1 MSAAALRTQ
10 EIVLPFEPRP
20 WQSRLIYDP
29 SKRIVAVVHRRA
41 GKSVGLLWR
50 LAMRMV
56 ECRRPSPRGLFLLPL
71 SNQWTKTGLW
81 DVAKGIARAIPGAQA
96 LEQDRVIRFP
106 TGAIIQCGG
115 ASDPDA
121 WRGGYADE
129 AILDEYDDM
138 LPTLLPLVILPMLAD
153 RDGTLVLS
161 GTPKGRGLL
170 KAAYDTARQPP
181 KSGEPEW
188 SHYRLPWNATNA
200 LDAMAISA
208 MRAGQTPEEFAQEF
222 ECSFEAPH
230 AGSYYGKLLDDAD
243 KDGRVRPITYDPR
256 LPVTTAWDLGIGDS
270 TAIWFCQQLGAEV
283 RLIDYMEGSGVGL
296 DWYARE
302 LQRKPYVY
310 GEHLLPHDARARELG
325 TGRTREETL
334 AGLGVRARIVPMHQV
349 DDGINAVRL
358 LLPRMWFDRERC
370 AKGLKM
376 LAAYHRDFDERNS
389 VFRLRPVHDQSSHA
403 ADAMRYLAMGIR
415 ENAVAMAPRAI
426 DTMRSFDPHDFI
438 RPVHDTMAG
447 WDPHAA

>member
-1 MSAAALRTQ
+1 MTA
-10 EIVLPFEPRP
+10 EVVLPFEPRP
-20 WQSRLIYDP
+20 WQQRLIHDP
-29 SKRIVAVVHRRA
+29 ASRIVAVVHRRA

-50 LAMRMV
+50 MAMRLI
-56 ECRRPSPRGLFLLPL
+56 ECGRPNPRGLFLLPL
-71 SNQWTKTGLW
+71 SNQWDKTGLW
-81 DVAKGIARAIPGAQA
+81 DVAKGIARAIPGAVA
-96 LEQDRVIRFP
+96 YEQDRIVRLP
-106 TGAIIQCGG
+106 GNAVMQCGG

-138 LPTLLPLVILPMLAD
+138 PPPLLPLVILPMLAD
-153 RDGTLVLS
+153 RAGTLVLS

-170 KAAYDTARQPP
+170 KDAYDAARKPALP
-181 KSGEPEW
+181 GEPVW
-188 SHYRLPWNATNA
+188 SHYRLPWQATKA
-200 LDAMAISA
+200 LDDMAISA
-208 MRAGQTPEEFAQEF
+208 MRAGMTPEEFAQEF
-222 ECSFEAPH
+222 ECSFEAPYK
-230 AGSYYGKLLDDAD
+230 GSYYGRLLDDAD
-243 KDGRVRPITYDPR
+243 KDGRVREVRYDPR
-256 LPVTTAWDLGIGDS
+256 LPVHTAWDLGIGDS

-358 LLPRMWFDRERC
+358 LLPRMWFDREKC

-376 LAAYHRDFDERNS
+376 LALYHRDFDERHG
-389 VFRLRPVHDQSSHA
+389 VFRLKPVHDQSSHA
-403 ADAMRYLAMGIR
+403 ADAIRYLAMGIR
-415 ENAVAMAPRAI
+415 ENAIQGAPRPI
-426 DTMRSFDPHDFI
+426 DTMRSYDPHDFI
-438 RPVHDTMAG
+438 RPVADTMAG
-447 WDPHAA
+447 WNPHAA